1 MIKFDYT
8 NTNLDKC
15 LTKLGQSN
23 LIRNISIKPE
33 IFVDYLDADIFN
45 YESLLL
51 IDYFNDVKLI
61 ADSLIQEGNKSDEIE
76 FTLNKIH
83 ISDFIDKPKS
93 KSSIIYLE
101 YGLILLK
108 QLMYKLHFS
117 FEYEITIVLSYN
129 TSGRYRDCILTLFKS
144 TNGINNY
151 QNIEYLNNFKNEA
164 VGVVIVN
171 KKKT

>member
-1 MIKFDYT
+1 MKNLVQRFIQLNLLLKNIMKQKFLSGIWKYLMQILIVIIEDIIMIKFDYT

-108 QLMYKLHFS
+108 QLMGH
-117 FEYEITIVLSYN
+117 
-129 TSGRYRDCILTLFKS
+129 
-144 TNGINNY
+144 
-151 QNIEYLNNFKNEA
+151 
-164 VGVVIVN
+164 
-171 KKKT
+171 